1 MNLPAE
7 EKAHAARMQNTS
19 PKLLNDTTFEIG
31 VDNDMVAKYMNQMIP
46 VIQNYMREKLHNR
59 KITMTIRVLEGK
71 EVVRAYSQTERF
83 QLMSQKNPKLMK
95 MKEVFGLELA

>member
-1 MNLPAE
+1 
-7 EKAHAARMQNTS
+7 
-19 PKLLNDTTFEIG
+19 
-31 VDNDMVAKYMNQMIP
+31 
-46 VIQNYMREKLHNR
+46 MREKLHNR